1 VTALAE
7 PLSQPTP
14 ISSSLT
20 CERCAS
26 YRVQWL
32 TPPDRAH
39 RGALLF
45 CDDCAH
51 LTILTRR
58 TMLAAAR
65 LLPAA

>member
-1 VTALAE
+1 VTVLAA
-7 PLSQPTP
+7 PLSEPTP
-14 ISSSLT
+14 IRGTLT

-26 YRVQWL
+26 DRIQWL

-45 CDDCAH
+45 CDECTH

-58 TMLAAAR
+58 TMLAVASLRQAA
-65 LLPAA
+65 